1 MKVPYLMADP
11 SIAQPDHPEE
21 DWKIWTVIN
30 PATWMVPFFAILFV
44 QMWLIHSYALALPGY
59 GWKDSAAANHAARNP
74 AVEAPAPA
82 APAPAAK

>member
-11 SIAQPDHPEE
+11 NIAQPDHPEE

-44 QMWLIHSYALALPGY
+44 QMWIIHSYALALPGY
-59 GWKDSAAANHAARNP
+59 GWKDSAQMRMEQRT
-74 AVEAPAPA
+74 AVVEQVQGQQVAQVV
-82 APAPAAK
+82 K